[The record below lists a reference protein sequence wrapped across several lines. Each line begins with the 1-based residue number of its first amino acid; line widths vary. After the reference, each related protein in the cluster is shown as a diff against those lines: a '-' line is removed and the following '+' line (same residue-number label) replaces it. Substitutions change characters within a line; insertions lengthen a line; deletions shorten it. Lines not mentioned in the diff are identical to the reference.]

1 MLLTLLLLLDDRVLI
16 VCRGCHG
23 HRVIVPL
30 IVVHTEQV
38 DKVALAHRG
47 RHLGLHDC
55 LLVVVLA
62 GVGHSHGE
70 HIQIICEQLRPGAA
84 ILYHFTAI
92 VVTSCVTY
100 TAQLERERDG
110 LLTVIFLIIR
120 ALRHEQK

>member
-1 MLLTLLLLLDDRVLI
+1 MI
-16 VCRGCHG
+16 CCGCHG

-38 DKVALAHRG
+38 DEVALAHRG
-47 RHLGLHDC
+47 CHLGLHDC

-92 VVTSCVTY
+92 VVTSCIAY
-100 TAQLERERDG
+100 TTKLERERDG
-110 LLTVIFLIIR
+110 LLTVIFLVIW
-120 ALRHEQK
+120 ALRHKQK